1 MGAFIR
7 SLICV
12 NAEVVEEVVP
22 LSKVFPAIFVIA
34 FKNFY
39 DSLGLR
45 ILQTVNFKL
54 LSAWNML
61 LNLD

>member
-1 MGAFIR
+1 MRALVWSF
-7 SLICV
+7 ICV
-12 NAEVVEEVVP
+12 NAEVIEEIVP
-22 LSKVFPAIFVIA
+22 LSKVLPALLVVA

-54 LSAWNML
+54 FCAGYVL